1 MSLDSSI
8 FLDYSCCVQ
17 EPQACFYGSY
27 SQFSY
32 FLNPHLAVSGRC
44 CDTHSEHV
52 TGGLRVWAELCA
64 GDRLRQEGL
73 VCSRLHHGLLWQQSL
88 GFSSRDSQTSP
99 GLSLSLFFFLF
110 FFSFLFLPCCPALK
124 QGCKIRMA
132 L

>member
-52 TGGLRVWAELCA
+52 TEGLRVWAELCA
-64 GDRLRQEGL
+64 GDRLRWEGM
-73 VCSRLHHGLLWQQSL
+73 CSRVQHGLPWHQSL
-88 GFSSRDSQTSP
+88 GFQSRASWASP
-99 GLSLSLFFFLF
+99 DLSLPPFLPLFYLFFFFPSL
-110 FFSFLFLPCCPALK
+110 LPCSEA
-124 QGCKIRMA
+124 GDCKMGMA
-132 L
+132 F